1 MENIAIVSK
10 EIIDEIRAN
19 QSLILQ
25 KIEKIQG
32 ESDEK
37 YIKATTAAKLLECD
51 TQTIANLEKEGLITR
66 YGRGRFIRYSVEQIK
81 KMMSGAR
88 AKN

>member
-25 KIEKIQG
+25 KMGEKKDF
-32 ESDEK
+32 SDEK
-37 YIKATTAAKLLECD
+37 YIKAATAAELFECD
-51 TQTIANLEKEGLITR
+51 TQTIANLEKEGLINR
-66 YGRGRFIRYSVEQIK
+66 YGRGRFIRYSIIELK
-81 KMMSGAR
+81 KALGILV
-88 AKN
+88 